1 MTREEGRETEKTVFL
16 ILPQELALKKNAV
29 CEHFKTL
36 SGNTGFPPAT
46 SAAAKQDLK

>member
-1 MTREEGRETEKTVFL
+1 MEGREREKTTRL

-36 SGNTGFPPAT
+36 SGDIGFPPAT
-46 SAAAKQDLK
+46 SGAAKQDLK